1 MFCGCSWFVARPEFP
16 TYFHRVF
23 FSLWEEKF
31 EDTKGVT
38 RSRKSKKNRQ
48 CNGRNKKEAGDPCGG
63 FICLYKR
70 TYYFY
75 IMGVTVCSSIYR
87 TELSII
93 YNILLNLFKMSEEK
107 SLLISVFI
115 VLFSINRIH
124 F

>member
-48 CNGRNKKEAGDPCGG
+48 CNGRNKKE
-63 FICLYKR
+63 YNVKK
-70 TYYFY
+70 
-75 IMGVTVCSSIYR
+75 GVRAMLLTLLSTISDLPQV
-87 TELSII
+87 TEK
-93 YNILLNLFKMSEEK
+93 LFT
-107 SLLISVFI
+107 
-115 VLFSINRIH
+115 
-124 F
+124 